1 MAAFL
6 SALKRLALAA
16 LIGLMAPAQG
26 RTAVVADA
34 EAQRLAGQAIYR
46 DGMLASGQQLVGS
59 GAAGVLRQG
68 PDAACAA
75 CHRRS
80 GFGIAEGEL
89 VVRPITAPNLFQGA
103 VAPAASPRIAHFL
116 GKPIRPAYDDAALDQ
131 ALRSGIDITG
141 RPMHSMMPR
150 YALGEA
156 DMAALRIYL
165 KSLFAAPDPGVDGEE
180 IHLATVIQ
188 PNVASQRR
196 RAMLEVLRAFV
207 RDKNAGVR
215 SEVAR
220 RVGGAMRMHRA
231 YRRWVL
237 DEWELSGTP
246 DGWPAQLERFN
257 ARQPVFALVSGIGEQ
272 SWQPIQDFSER
283 LRVPCILPLTSL
295 PGAATPNFY
304 TVYFSRGI
312 ALEAEALAS
321 HLAGGAGGAKVI
333 QVFRA
338 DNPVSRAA
346 ARVFRTALGA
356 ADRGLEE
363 VALTERVSK
372 SQWYALAG
380 ADAALVLW
388 LGERDLPALPASGFT
403 RGRAIWL
410 SATLFD
416 GNAAAVG
423 NQVAMTYPWELPE
436 WRAARIRRSTDWLRA
451 RNLGADQLE
460 VRVNAHFAM
469 VMAGEAL
476 AHLMDSFSRDYFVE
490 TIEHNLTTT
499 LLSSFYPSLTLGPDQ
514 RYASKGV
521 YLVHAALPGTAPV
534 TQLVVP

>member
-1 MAAFL
+1 MAIL
-6 SALKRLALAA
+6 CALKRLALAA
-16 LIGLMAPAQG
+16 LAGLMLSAHG
-26 RTAVVADA
+26 RTPIDAKA
-34 EAQRLAGQAIYR
+34 EAQRLMGQAIYR
-46 DGMLASGQQLVGS
+46 DGLLGAGQQLVGR

-68 PDAACAA
+68 RDAACAA

-80 GFGIAEGEL
+80 GFGIAEGEV
-89 VVRPITAPNLFQGA
+89 VVRPITAPELFHSA
-103 VAPAASPRIAHFL
+103 VASAATPRIAHFL
-116 GKPIRPAYDDAALDQ
+116 GQPIRPAYDDAALAQ
-131 ALRSGIDITG
+131 ALRNGIDITG

-156 DMAALRIYL
+156 DMAALRVYL
-165 KSLFAAPDPGVDGEE
+165 KSLYATPDPGVDGQE
-180 IHLATVIQ
+180 IHLATVVQ
-188 PNVASQRR
+188 PDVAPQRR
-196 RAMLEVLRAFV
+196 EAMLEVLRAFMH
-207 RDKNAGVR
+207 DKNAGVR

-220 RVGGAMRMHRA
+220 RTSGAMRMQRA

-237 DEWELSGTP
+237 DVWELSGAP
-246 DGWPAQLERFN
+246 EGWGAQLEQYNR
-257 ARQPVFALVSGIGEQ
+257 RQPVFALVSGIGEL

-283 LRVPCILPLTSL
+283 LQVPCILPLTSM
-295 PGAATPNFY
+295 PGETAGNFY

-321 HLAGGAGGAKVI
+321 HLAGGAAGGKVI

-338 DNPVSRAA
+338 DNPASLLA
-346 ARVFRTALGA
+346 ARAFRTAFGEGV
-356 ADRGLEE
+356 RRLEE
-363 VALTERVSK
+363 VALTGRMSE
-372 SQWYALAG
+372 SQWRALAG

-388 LGERDLPALPASGFT
+388 LGQRDLPAPAAPA
-403 RGRAIWL
+403 RAAARATWL

-416 GNAAAVG
+416 GDVASIG
-423 NQVAMTYPWELPE
+423 GEVAMTYPWELPE

-460 VRVNAHFAM
+460 VRVNAHFAI
-469 VMAGEAL
+469 VIVGEAL

-490 TIEHNLTTT
+490 TVEHNLTTT
-499 LLSSFYPSLTLGPDQ
+499 LLSSFYPPLTLGPDQ

-521 YLVHAALPGTAPV
+521 YLVHAALPGAAPA